1 MSSTEEY
8 LDNLLKEALENE
20 EKNVRASDNQANVN
34 TIVNEEP
41 NRALGA
47 DEIAALFA
55 EAGIAEAEESVVSE
69 ELPIES
75 VEDAQ
80 IEKVVDPNKALDA
93 DEIAALFAEAGIA
106 ESGSAEAESI
116 EEEVIEESV
125 VSEELPT
132 ESVEDALEEKVV
144 DPNKALDADEIA
156 ALFEEAGIAEA
167 ESIEEEVIEESLMS
181 EELPTESLEEASE
194 ENVVD
199 PNKALNP
206 DEIDALFAEAGIGE
220 SPLEKV
226 GAEADE
232 ESLDDSNDGDDVEA
246 MTEMVKNEDSD
257 VVDLLSLMS
266 DGDDDL
272 AEIKD
277 LLESSDNNEPIHLDE
292 EELAEMLPEKGSK
305 KKEKKKKEKRSLFGK
320 KKKKAVEDAVEEQ
333 TELRSQ
339 DSVEAEEG
347 VNDTVI
353 GFGDDAPATES
364 SSENNGGEFADLLSQ
379 LDGGEFTAFEEL
391 VSIDGDFDE
400 QLLDIPEKKG
410 AKSKG
415 TDEDSENASSNKKKG
430 VIARF
435 FDMLME
441 EVEEEE
447 IQEIK
452 EKDKDEK
459 KAKKGKKAKKD
470 KKKNKTENEEIMD
483 ELDSEDAQE
492 KKGKKK
498 KSKKEKVP
506 KKPMVDSDEQIGKK
520 LPRKMV
526 IRICVLCASILLLIV
541 LISNGI
547 ISYTSL
553 KSARAA
559 YYNREYEVA
568 YRNLVGK
575 KLNANDQLILE
586 KTILIM
592 KVQRKYDSYL
602 NYTTLGNDMYAC
614 NALLNGYKLCVESYE
629 LAMEHSI
636 QDEMDSL
643 KRLILNALNDSY
655 GISEEMAVKLIS
667 TEDTYEYQKSLNE
680 ILGEE

>member
-69 ELPIES
+69 ELPTERMEDASIEKVVDPNKALDADEIAALFAEAGIAEAEESVVSEELPTES

-80 IEKVVDPNKALDA
+80 IEKVVDPNKAMDA

-132 ESVEDALEEKVV
+132 ESVEDAQIEK
-144 DPNKALDADEIA
+144 
-156 ALFEEAGIAEA
+156 
-167 ESIEEEVIEESLMS
+167 
-181 EELPTESLEEASE
+181 
-194 ENVVD
+194 VVD

-586 KTILIM
+586 KTTLIM

>member
-69 ELPIES
+69 ELPTERMEDASIEKVVDPNKALDADEIAALFAEAGIAEAEESVVSEELPTES

-80 IEKVVDPNKALDA
+80 IEKVVDPNKAMDA

-132 ESVEDALEEKVV
+132 ESVEDAQIEK
-144 DPNKALDADEIA
+144 
-156 ALFEEAGIAEA
+156 
-167 ESIEEEVIEESLMS
+167 
-181 EELPTESLEEASE
+181 
-194 ENVVD
+194 VVD

-320 KKKKAVEDAVEEQ
+320 QKKKTVEDAVEEQ

-586 KTILIM
+586 KTTVIM